1 MFDVY
6 LVNHGVL
13 VVGLKFVL
21 WRTATFVA
29 RMSSIRLSDGM
40 RVTAIYGNLS
50 NSVLFFAYLHRTAFA
65 IAASRFSKLFQTKSV
80 FSCTGICALWFA
92 FLTDVFDA
100 I

>member
-1 MFDVY
+1 MFDIY

-65 IAASRFSKLFQTKSV
+65 IAARQIVYMRKYVRGWKLRLS
-80 FSCTGICALWFA
+80 
-92 FLTDVFDA
+92 
-100 I
+100 